1 MCCRFLTRARGKSN
15 RQASQPRDTRA
26 CKQTHKS
33 CKTRTTAQNTKK
45 DRQANKKSK
54 KRERQAASK
63 KKTRKMHTSRQR
75 LKSTNKPPNIAQRHT

>member
-1 MCCRFLTRARGKSN
+1 M
-15 RQASQPRDTRA
+15 QANPTKA
-26 CKQTHKS
+26 AKQERLR
-33 CKTRTTAQNTKK
+33 KTQKK

-54 KRERQAASK
+54 TRERQAASK